1 MDLQRVPKTARQ
13 HYGKIPDAAD
23 IPLCRRSDLMNQYG
37 IGQPVRRVE
46 DQRFLTGHASY
57 VDDLVLPR
65 QAYAFM
71 LRSPHAHAR
80 IRGVDIAAAAAAP
93 GVLAVLT
100 GEDVAQDGLGPL
112 PCLTPLINRDGT
124 AAPLPQRPA
133 MVREVARHVG
143 DTVAM
148 VVAESLGAARDA
160 AELIAVDYEPLPAAC
175 LTETALDAGQPQ
187 VWDEASG
194 NLAFDWGIGDG
205 AAVERAMAVA
215 RHRIS
220 LEIVNNRIVV
230 NSMEPRGAI
239 GEYDRGE
246 DSYTLWSATQ
256 GSHFLRSLL
265 AESVFKVPEHRIR
278 VVTRDVGG
286 GFGMK
291 YFLYPEH
298 VLVLWAAKKIG
309 RPVKWTAERS
319 DAFVTDTQGRDNLT
333 RLELALDDDL
343 RFLGLSVTNIANMGA
358 YLSNFAPEIPT
369 GSGAVMYSGVYA
381 IPAISVVVKGV
392 FTHTVPVDAYRGA
405 GRPEAA
411 YAIERLID
419 YAARRLSVAPQDL
432 RRRNFIRPEAMP
444 YATPLGLV
452 YDSGDFAR
460 NMEDALVA
468 GDVAGFAAR
477 QTAGRARGRHRGLGF
492 AVYIEQ
498 SGMPPDEF
506 AELRFDPSGT
516 LTMLMGTQS
525 TGQGHQTAYAQLAV
539 ERLGLPLDK
548 IKVVQGDTAAIAFGR
563 GTGGSRS
570 LPVGGASVDAA
581 AQKLI
586 AKGRRIAAHLL
597 EAAEADVAF
606 ADGVFRVPGTD
617 RTVAIEA
624 VARAAFNPAQL
635 PPDIEPGFAESGHFT
650 PPSPTFPNGCHLC
663 EVEIEP
669 ETGHVEIVRYLVV
682 DDFGTVVNPL
692 LLRGQVQGGV
702 AQGVGQAMLERTV
715 FDPETGQLMT
725 GSLTD
730 YCLPRAEDLPAI
742 EFAYNVVPCRTN
754 PLGLKGAGEAGAIG
768 APPALINAIVD
779 ALHPF
784 GIEHIDMPVTP
795 ERLWQAIDTA
805 AARQAA

>member
-1 MDLQRVPKTARQ
+1 
-13 HYGKIPDAAD
+13 
-23 IPLCRRSDLMNQYG
+23 MNQFG

-46 DQRFLTGHASY
+46 DRRFLTGHGNY
-57 VDDLVLPR
+57 VDDLVRPR

-80 IRGVDIAAAAAAP
+80 IHALDTAAAAAAP

-100 GEDVAQDGLGPL
+100 GDELARDGLGPI
-112 PCLTPLINRDGT
+112 PCLSTVTNRDGSMP
-124 AAPLPQRPA
+124 PLPARPA
-133 MVREVARHVG
+133 MVRDRVRHVG

-148 VVAESLGAARDA
+148 VVAETLAAARDA
-160 AELIAVDYEPLPAAC
+160 AELIEVDYETLPAAVE
-175 LTETALDAGQPQ
+175 TERALDPGQPG
-187 VWDEASG
+187 VWDEAPG
-194 NLAFDWGIGDG
+194 NLAFDWAIGDA
-205 AAVERAMAVA
+205 AAVDRALATA
-215 RHRIS
+215 RHRVA

-230 NSMEPRGAI
+230 NSMEPRGGI
-239 GEYDRGE
+239 GEYDLSE

-265 AESVFKVPEHRIR
+265 AESVFKIPENRIR
-278 VVTRDVGG
+278 VITRDVGG

-291 YFLYPEH
+291 FFLYPEH
-298 VLVLWAAKKIG
+298 ILVLWAAKKLG
-309 RPVKWTAERS
+309 RPVKWTPERS
-319 DAFVTDTQGRDNLT
+319 DAFMTDTQGRDNIT
-333 RLELALDDDL
+333 RLELALDDEL

-369 GSGAVMYSGVYA
+369 GSGGVMFSGVYA
-381 IPAISVVVKGV
+381 IPAISVAVKGV

-411 YAIERLID
+411 YAVERLID
-419 YAARRLSVAPQDL
+419 YAARRLGVAPQEL
-432 RRRNFIRPEAMP
+432 RRRNFIRPAAMP
-444 YATPLGLV
+444 YSTPLGLV

-460 NMEDALVA
+460 NMDDALA
-468 GDVAGFAAR
+468 AADVAGFAAR
-477 QTAGRARGRHRGLGF
+477 RAEAGARGRYRGIGY

-525 TGQGHQTAYAQLAV
+525 SGQGHQTAYAQLAAD
-539 ERLGLPLDK
+539 RLGLPLDQ
-548 IKVVQGDTAAIAFGR
+548 IRVVQGDTAAIAFGR

-570 LPVGGASVDAA
+570 LPVGGASADAA

-597 EAAEADVAF
+597 EAAEADVDF
-606 ADGVFRVPGTD
+606 ADGVFRIPGTD
-617 RTVAIEA
+617 REIGIAA
-624 VARAAFNPAQL
+624 VARAAFDPAQL
-635 PPDIEPGFAESGHFT
+635 PPDVEPGFAETGHFT
-650 PPSPTFPNGCHLC
+650 PPQPTFPNGCHVC

-669 ETGHVEIVRYLVV
+669 ETGHIDILRYLVV
-682 DDFGTVVNPL
+682 DDFGTVINPL

-702 AQGVGQAMLERTV
+702 AQGVGQALLERTI
-715 FDPETGQLMT
+715 FDPETGQLVT

-768 APPALINAIVD
+768 APPALVNAIVN
-779 ALHPF
+779 ALAPL
-784 GIEHIDMPVTP
+784 GIEHVDMPVTP
-795 ERLWQAIDTA
+795 ERLWQAIRTA
-805 AARQAA
+805 EGQKAA